1 MFRPSLHVIAPL
13 AAAVAAAQITIQ
25 AGKPLITAPGA
36 TAAPA
41 EEGVFRSYYAPA
53 DFELTAD
60 PQAPHWKG
68 VTGVVAERDRY
79 GNPVPN
85 HRTEIRS
92 RWTQRNLY
100 LLYICPYEQLHLK
113 PNPSTTTETNRLWEY
128 DVAEAFIG
136 SDFENIHRYKE
147 FEVSPQGEWVDLDID
162 RKNPKPEGGWLWNS
176 GFQVKA
182 RIDEKA
188 KIWYAEMR
196 IPFSSIDDRT
206 PRGDLQFR
214 INLYRAQGPP
224 PNRKLICWQP
234 VHSQSFHTPEAFGRL
249 VLVGEP

>member
-1 MFRPSLHVIAPL
+1 MSQRLWWFAPALVASLAM
-13 AAAVAAAQITIQ
+13 AQVTIQ
-25 AGKPLITAPGA
+25 AGKPSITAPGA
-36 TAAPA
+36 ASAPA
-41 EEGVFRSYYAPA
+41 EAGIFPSFYAPE

-60 PQAPHWKG
+60 PQAPHWKA
-68 VTGVVAERDRY
+68 VTGVIADRDRY
-79 GNPVPN
+79 GRPVPG

-92 RWTQRNLY
+92 RWTQRHLY
-100 LLYICPYEQLHLK
+100 LLYVCPYEQLHLK
-113 PNPSTTTETNRLWEY
+113 PNPVTDRETNRLWEF

-136 SDFENIHRYKE
+136 SDFQNIRRYKE

-162 RKNPKPEGGWLWNS
+162 RDQPKPEGGWLWNS

-188 KIWYAEMR
+188 KVWYAEMR
-196 IPFSSIDDRT
+196 IPFGSIDSRA
-206 PRGDLQFR
+206 PREGLQLR

-234 VHSQSFHTPEAFGRL
+234 VHSQTFHTPEAFGKM
-249 VLVGEP
+249 VLQR